1 MMVVDMYIFIGGAIE
16 TTTVDLLGRVSTM
29 LIYYNYS
36 FFIAWVSFAIVVK
49 AAIICTFVNFTSEK
63 NDDNFVDKAIG
74 LKHKDVKYTYI

>member
-1 MMVVDMYIFIGGAIE
+1 MMVVDMYLFIGGAIE

-63 NDDNFVDKAIG
+63 KR
-74 LKHKDVKYTYI
+74 